1 MSKYFIIA
9 KANYEKG
16 LWNRAMI
23 EHLVELGRLTQEEA
37 NEILGE

>member
-9 KANYEKG
+9 KTNYEKG

-23 EHLVELGRLTQEEA
+23 EHLVELRRLTQEEA